1 MGSLLI
7 GAAFFA
13 FLMKKFC
20 PNKIFQPKYDMKTVR
35 ANGFR
40 LLNSIVFMMYP
51 GLSLRVFRAFASKTY
66 GKITYLAADISIRI
80 LYSTCYRCNIVYTS
94 SSNCP

>member
-1 MGSLLI
+1 MNIMKVSYTVYCHAFALLILLLI

-35 ANGFR
+35 ANMFR

-66 GKITYLAADISIRI
+66 GFYL
-80 LYSTCYRCNIVYTS
+80 
-94 SSNCP
+94 